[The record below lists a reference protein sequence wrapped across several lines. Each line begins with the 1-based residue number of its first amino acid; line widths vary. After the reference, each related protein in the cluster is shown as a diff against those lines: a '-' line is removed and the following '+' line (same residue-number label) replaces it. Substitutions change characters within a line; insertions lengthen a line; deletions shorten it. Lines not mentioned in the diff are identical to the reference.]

1 MVEKNN
7 LKRKKNILNKLNSAS
22 LNASEESIS
31 NEVVNQ
37 IIKSDISEEIDRL
50 DFHKSSL
57 SEELASKK
65 AKGKKIDFILLE
77 MLREVNT
84 ILAKVTFRKT
94 SIIKNVIKILNDENK
109 KSKFSVSHTT
119 RLPREGD
126 IDGSDYFFV
135 SKEIFDELY
144 EAGNFIETAE
154 VHDYKYGTSKDFIYE
169 NINQGINVFLEIDVQ
184 GFQKLRNRN
193 IEFRSMFILPPTIEE
208 LRKRIQKRGLDSEDV
223 IEKRMKN
230 ALKELSEAEEY
241 DYLVIND
248 VFEHAIE
255 ELLEMIINKGF
266 KDQTHDKKLKILQ
279 DLLS

>member
-1 MVEKNN
+1 MSSDKGQLIV
-7 LKRKKNILNKLNSAS
+7 ISAPS
-22 LNASEESIS
+22 GA
-31 NEVVNQ
+31 
-37 IIKSDISEEIDRL
+37 
-50 DFHKSSL
+50 
-57 SEELASKK
+57 
-65 AKGKKIDFILLE
+65 G
-77 MLREVNT
+77 
-84 ILAKVTFRKT
+84 KT
-94 SIIKNVIKILNDENK
+94 SIIKNVIKKLNDGNR

-135 SKEIFDELY
+135 TNEIFDELY

-154 VHDYKYGTSKDFIYE
+154 VHDYKYGTSKNFIDE

-193 IEFRSMFILPPTIEE
+193 IEFRSMFILPPSIEE

-230 ALKELSEAEEY
+230 ALKELGEAEEY

-248 VFEHAIE
+248 IFEQAIE
-255 ELLEMIINKGF
+255 ELLEIVLNKDF

>member
-1 MVEKNN
+1 MSNN
-7 LKRKKNILNKLNSAS
+7 KGQLVVISAPS
-22 LNASEESIS
+22 GA
-31 NEVVNQ
+31 
-37 IIKSDISEEIDRL
+37 
-50 DFHKSSL
+50 
-57 SEELASKK
+57 
-65 AKGKKIDFILLE
+65 G
-77 MLREVNT
+77 
-84 ILAKVTFRKT
+84 KT

-135 SKEIFDELY
+135 SKEKFDELY

-184 GFQKLRNRN
+184 GFQKLRNRD
-193 IEFRSMFILPPTIEE
+193 IEFRSMFILPPSIVE

-230 ALKELSEAEEY
+230 ALKELGEAEEY

-255 ELLEMIINKGF
+255 ELHKMVINKDF
-266 KDQTHDKKLKILQ
+266 KDHKYDKKLKILQ

>member
-1 MVEKNN
+1 M
-7 LKRKKNILNKLNSAS
+7 
-22 LNASEESIS
+22 
-31 NEVVNQ
+31 
-37 IIKSDISEEIDRL
+37 
-50 DFHKSSL
+50 
-57 SEELASKK
+57 
-65 AKGKKIDFILLE
+65 
-77 MLREVNT
+77 
-84 ILAKVTFRKT
+84 
-94 SIIKNVIKILNDENK
+94 
-109 KSKFSVSHTT
+109 
-119 RLPREGD
+119 PREGD

-135 SKEIFDELY
+135 TNEIFDELY

-154 VHDYKYGTSKDFIYE
+154 VHDYKYGTSKNFIDE

-193 IEFRSMFILPPTIEE
+193 IEFRSMFILPPSIEE

-230 ALKELSEAEEY
+230 ALKELGEAEEY

-248 VFEHAIE
+248 VFEQAIE
-255 ELLEMIINKGF
+255 ELLEIVINKDF

>member
-1 MVEKNN
+1 MSSDKGQLIV
-7 LKRKKNILNKLNSAS
+7 ISAPS
-22 LNASEESIS
+22 GA
-31 NEVVNQ
+31 
-37 IIKSDISEEIDRL
+37 
-50 DFHKSSL
+50 
-57 SEELASKK
+57 
-65 AKGKKIDFILLE
+65 G
-77 MLREVNT
+77 
-84 ILAKVTFRKT
+84 KT
-94 SIIKNVIKILNDENK
+94 SIIKNVIKKLNDGNR

-135 SKEIFDELY
+135 TNEIFDELY
-144 EAGNFIETAE
+144 EGGNFIETAE
-154 VHDYKYGTSKDFIYE
+154 VHDYKYGTSKNFIDE

-193 IEFRSMFILPPTIEE
+193 IEFRSMFILPPSIEE

-230 ALKELSEAEEY
+230 ALKELGEAEEY

-248 VFEHAIE
+248 IFEQAIE
-255 ELLEMIINKGF
+255 ELLEIVINKDF

>member
-1 MVEKNN
+1 MSSDKGQLIV
-7 LKRKKNILNKLNSAS
+7 ISAPS
-22 LNASEESIS
+22 GA
-31 NEVVNQ
+31 
-37 IIKSDISEEIDRL
+37 
-50 DFHKSSL
+50 
-57 SEELASKK
+57 
-65 AKGKKIDFILLE
+65 G
-77 MLREVNT
+77 
-84 ILAKVTFRKT
+84 KT
-94 SIIKNVIKILNDENK
+94 SIIKNVIKKLNDGNR

-135 SKEIFDELY
+135 TNEIFDELY
-144 EAGNFIETAE
+144 EGGNFIETAE
-154 VHDYKYGTSKDFIYE
+154 VHDYKYGTSKKFIDE

-193 IEFRSMFILPPTIEE
+193 IEFRSMFILPPSIEE

-230 ALKELSEAEEY
+230 ALKELGEAEEY

-248 VFEHAIE
+248 IFEQAIE
-255 ELLEMIINKGF
+255 ELLEIVINKDF

>member
-1 MVEKNN
+1 MSSDKGQLIV
-7 LKRKKNILNKLNSAS
+7 ISAPS
-22 LNASEESIS
+22 GA
-31 NEVVNQ
+31 
-37 IIKSDISEEIDRL
+37 
-50 DFHKSSL
+50 
-57 SEELASKK
+57 
-65 AKGKKIDFILLE
+65 G
-77 MLREVNT
+77 
-84 ILAKVTFRKT
+84 KT
-94 SIIKNVIKILNDENK
+94 SVIKNVIKKLNDEYR

-135 SKEIFDELY
+135 SNERFDELD

-154 VHDYKYGTSKDFIYE
+154 VHDYKYGTSKDFIDK

-184 GFQKLRNRN
+184 GFQKLRSKNV
-193 IEFRSMFILPPTIEE
+193 EFRSMFILPPSIGE

-230 ALKELSEAEEY
+230 ALKELGEAEEY

-248 VFEHAIE
+248 VFENAIE
-255 ELLEMIINKGF
+255 ELLEMVINKGL
-266 KDQTHDKKLKILQ
+266 KDHAHDKKLKILQ

>member
-1 MVEKNN
+1 MSSDKGQLIV
-7 LKRKKNILNKLNSAS
+7 ISAPS
-22 LNASEESIS
+22 GA
-31 NEVVNQ
+31 
-37 IIKSDISEEIDRL
+37 
-50 DFHKSSL
+50 
-57 SEELASKK
+57 
-65 AKGKKIDFILLE
+65 G
-77 MLREVNT
+77 
-84 ILAKVTFRKT
+84 KT
-94 SIIKNVIKILNDENK
+94 SIIKNVIKKLNDDRR

-135 SKEIFDELY
+135 SNEIFDELY

-154 VHDYKYGTSKDFIYE
+154 VHDYKYGTSKNFIVE

-193 IEFRSMFILPPTIEE
+193 IEFRSMFILPPSIEE

-230 ALKELSEAEEY
+230 ALKELGDAEKY

-248 VFEHAIE
+248 VFEQAIE
-255 ELLEMIINKGF
+255 ELLEIVINKDF
-266 KDQTHDKKLKILQ
+266 KDQTYDKKLKILQ